1 MLLYRVGCTTQL
13 PIGGWYSLFSMGKV
27 KSGWLSKFRCI
38 PELFRVI
45 PEWSGYP
52 VLFWV
57 VPDWSGHHWMPLTGY
72 PRLESSID
80 ELQPESSQ
88 RPLVPVPLGS
98 YNKSHVA

>member
-1 MLLYRVGCTTQL
+1 MLLYGVGDTTQL
-13 PIGGWYSLFSMGKV
+13 PIGGWYSLFSMGRV
-27 KSGWLSKFRCI
+27 KSGWLSKFLYI
-38 PELFRVI
+38 
-45 PEWSGYP
+45 P

-57 VPDWSGHHWMPLTGY
+57 IPEQSGPYWMPLTGY
-72 PRLESSID
+72 PRLEDSID